1 MTCLSFIKQKVEMW
15 QWFDDLL
22 AATCSWVG
30 WSGYKISSIIW
41 NFYPD
46 CKKNQTI
53 FFRSGSKTYTIL
65 YHRAVGI
72 FLHSLTVYINLLL
85 TSLSVWFPFIVIERT
100 YIKFHYFI
108 ALNRISLDCIA
119 LHWPATM
126 LFILLCFFFTS
137 AISLYPSVRYCSI

>member
-15 QWFDDLL
+15 KWFDDLL

-46 CKKNQTI
+46 CKKNQTT
-53 FFRSGSKTYTIL
+53 FFRSGRKTYTIL

-100 YIKFHYFI
+100 YIKFHYCDWIAFHWI
-108 ALNRISLDCIA
+108 ALRC
-119 LHWPATM
+119 TGQQ
-126 LFILLCFFFTS
+126 LCYLSFNFFFTS

>member
-15 QWFDDLL
+15 KWSDDLS

-30 WSGYKISSIIW
+30 GSGYKISSIIS
-41 NFYPD
+41 NFDAD

-53 FFRSGSKTYTIL
+53 FFRSGRKTYTGL

-100 YIKFHYFI
+100 YIKFHYCDWIAFHWI
-108 ALNRISLDCIA
+108 ALRCTGQHYVIYPSI
-119 LHWPATM
+119 
-126 LFILLCFFFTS
+126 FFTS